1 MNNTKIQY
9 QLDFCIN
16 IVQQLNYLRAWICK
30 KHKKMGKTCLYPI
43 VIETDKNNIELYNSI
58 YYKYIVLNM
67 NMQSWG

>member
-1 MNNTKIQY
+1 
-9 QLDFCIN
+9 
-16 IVQQLNYLRAWICK
+16 
-30 KHKKMGKTCLYPI
+30 MGKTCLYPI